1 MEVILL
7 EKIDNLGELGEKVTV
22 KSGYGRNYL
31 FPHKKAIPATQDNV
45 ENFEAR
51 RYELQLREDEKL
63 AAAQER
69 ADKIALMD
77 ITMTANAGEEGK
89 LYGSIGTRDIAEVVS
104 QQGVEIAKSEVRMPH
119 GPLRELGEYEIDIHL
134 HSEVNVLLKLGVVPE

>member
-134 HSEVNVLLKLGVVPE
+134 HSEVNVVLKLGVVPE

>member
-7 EKIDNLGELGEKVTV
+7 EKIDNLGELGEKISV

-31 FPHKKAIPATQDNV
+31 FPQKKAIPATTDNL

-51 RYELQLREDEKL
+51 RYELQLHEDEKL

-69 ADKIALMD
+69 ADKIAQMD
-77 ITMTANAGEEGK
+77 ITLTANAGEEGK
-89 LYGSIGTRDIAEVVS
+89 LYGSIGTRDIGEAIS
-104 QQGVEIAKSEVRMPH
+104 QQGVEVSKSEIRMPH
-119 GPLRELGEYEIDIHL
+119 GPLRELGEYEITIHL
-134 HSEVNVLLKLGVVPE
+134 HSLVNVVLKLGVVQE

>member
-31 FPHKKAIPATQDNV
+31 FPQKKAIPATQDNV
-45 ENFEAR
+45 ENFETR
-51 RYELQLREDEKL
+51 RHELQLREDEKL

-69 ADKIALMD
+69 ADKIALLD
-77 ITMTANAGEEGK
+77 LTLTANSGEEGK
-89 LYGSIGTRDIAEVVS
+89 LYGSIGTRDIAEAVS
-104 QQGVEIAKSEVRMPH
+104 QHGIEIAKSEVRMPH
-119 GPLRELGEYEIDIHL
+119 GPIRELGEYEIDIHL
-134 HSEVNVLLKLGVVPE
+134 HSEVNAVLKLGVVPE

>member
-7 EKIDNLGELGEKVTV
+7 EKIDNLGELGEKVSV

-31 FPHKKAIPATQDNV
+31 FPQKKAIAATADNV

-51 RYELQLREDEKL
+51 RYELQLLEDEKL

-69 ADKIALMD
+69 ADKIALLD
-77 ITMTANAGEEGK
+77 LTLTANAGEEGK

-104 QQGVEIAKSEVRMPH
+104 QQGIDIAKSEVRMPH
-119 GPLRELGEYEIDIHL
+119 GPIRELGEYEIDIHL
-134 HSEVNVLLKLGVVPE
+134 HSAVNVVLKLGVVPE